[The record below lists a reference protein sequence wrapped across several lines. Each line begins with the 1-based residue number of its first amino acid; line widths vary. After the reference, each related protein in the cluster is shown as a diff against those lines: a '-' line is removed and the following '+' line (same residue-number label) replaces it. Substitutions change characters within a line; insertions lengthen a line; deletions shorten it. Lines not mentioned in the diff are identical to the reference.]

1 MRSPTGALV
10 VVAVWTAAAPARGDD
25 PPLPPYLK
33 DRGTGVPTSLFGT
46 YVRRGELIVYPFFE
60 HYRDGN
66 LEYKPEEYGAPGSV
80 DSPLRPRRVRGRVPQ

>member
-1 MRSPTGALV
+1 MRGSIGAV
-10 VVAVWTAAAPARGDD
+10 VVVVGMCGVPTAARGEDT
-25 PPLPPYLK
+25 PLPTYLK

-66 LEYKPEEYGAPGSV
+66 LEYKPEE
-80 DSPLRPRRVRGRVPQ
+80 